1 MAAALLIK
9 SQDMFDQ
16 LKWAFW
22 QDALR
27 LLFARLLKINSLNPW
42 EASVPTQTL
51 AMQVYQLLLQPF
63 HREPWSSC
71 ASHCTHL
78 QIACGQSSIS
88 FQQQSWQLFPGKVS
102 IWMSFCLLRGLPCL
116 TFASLILASLAL
128 PIIVCFRAVGC
139 TVRLPTWASYCPSF
153 RWFL

>member
-63 HREPWSSC
+63 HREP
-71 ASHCTHL
+71 
-78 QIACGQSSIS
+78 
-88 FQQQSWQLFPGKVS
+88 
-102 IWMSFCLLRGLPCL
+102 
-116 TFASLILASLAL
+116 
-128 PIIVCFRAVGC
+128 
-139 TVRLPTWASYCPSF
+139 
-153 RWFL
+153 